1 MDEWRGEM
9 RMDFG
14 GRIAYNCGDA
24 LAGKSSEGEQHGQ
37 EIEEGEEDRTDQAA
51 EKAVRTSFMVRST
64 RTRSADRA

>member
-1 MDEWRGEM
+1 MADVRAARGCEM

-14 GRIAYNCGDA
+14 GPIAYNGRDA

-51 EKAVRTSFMVRST
+51 DEAVRTSFMVWST
-64 RTRSADRA
+64 RT